1 MLSILLSSIITI
13 ITTMISILLPIII
26 TIITTTISIPII
38 IITTIFNYL
47 SIFTLTITILTLTLF
62 LIFLT
67 SPPSQGNL
75 TIAEALLEGGAD
87 PNLCDEAQG
96 KTPLHHAAYWGHLA
110 VLQLLLDKGAL
121 VNSKVGALVG
131 WGGGKRRGL
140 DREWVGLGGVARGVE
155 GL

>member
-1 MLSILLSSIITI
+1 MTQGHCHAFYPPPHHHHHYHDFYAHHHHHHHFQPSSHTHHH
-13 ITTMISILLPIII
+13 
-26 TIITTTISIPII
+26 
-38 IITTIFNYL
+38 YL
-47 SIFTLTITILTLTLF
+47 SIFTLTITILTLTLT
-62 LIFLT
+62 IFLT

-121 VNSKVGALVG
+121 VNSKVGALVR
-131 WGGGKRRGL
+131 WGGGGWGL
-140 DREWVGLGGVARGVE
+140 DREWVGLGGVATGAE